1 MSIILNTLK
10 KLEEEKSVL
19 DRSVNLRGLVL
30 QADRALYSSAG
41 QGRNSHN
48 RILVALIVGGAV
60 VGVSLGVY
68 FNPKTSAT
76 TQAQPTP
83 VQAQV
88 PNDQKTAPVQAPAP
102 VPPVQAVTDVAKE
115 TPPPVAQDDVKAKA
129 PTSVPP
135 SIQDEKAKAPVIVV
149 SQPQNDVKAQTP
161 VVTPVQ
167 NEVKAK
173 PITPGLVAPVASNT
187 AGAEPVNINMELLPD
202 FHEINSIIEDAKLK
216 KITPTQP
223 TETRNF
229 NAISIPGVKMK
240 GIIFFSEKNP
250 SNYVL
255 LSGNQDS
262 QRKLKIGETIN
273 DATLK
278 EVLPNVAI
286 FSYRGELTR
295 MGIGD

>member
-19 DRSVNLRGLVL
+19 DRSVNLKGLVL
-30 QADRALYSSAG
+30 QTDRTLYSSAG
-41 QGRNSHN
+41 QGRSNHN
-48 RILVALIVGGAV
+48 RILIALIVGGIV

-68 FNPKTSAT
+68 FNPKASVT
-76 TQAQPTP
+76 AQVQPSP
-83 VQAQV
+83 VQAQI
-88 PNDQKTAPVQAPAP
+88 PNSQKTTPAPAP
-102 VPPVQAVTDVAKE
+102 VPPAQAVADVVKE
-115 TPPPVAQDDVKAKA
+115 TPAPVKQDDVKAKDPIA
-129 PTSVPP
+129 VPP
-135 SIQDEKAKAPVIVV
+135 VQDEKAKAPVIVA
-149 SQPQNDVKAQTP
+149 SLPKDEGKVKTP
-161 VVTPVQ
+161 VVASPVQ
-167 NEVKAK
+167 NDGQTK
-173 PITPGLVAPVASNT
+173 TPATAVAAPAPSN
-187 AGAEPVNINMELLPD
+187 AGGAEPVNINMELLPD
-202 FHEINSIIEDAKLK
+202 FHEINSIIEDAKSK
-216 KITPTQP
+216 KIAPTQP
-223 TETRNF
+223 TETKNF

-240 GIIFFSEKNP
+240 GIIYFSEKNP

-278 EVLPNVAI
+278 EVQPNVAI